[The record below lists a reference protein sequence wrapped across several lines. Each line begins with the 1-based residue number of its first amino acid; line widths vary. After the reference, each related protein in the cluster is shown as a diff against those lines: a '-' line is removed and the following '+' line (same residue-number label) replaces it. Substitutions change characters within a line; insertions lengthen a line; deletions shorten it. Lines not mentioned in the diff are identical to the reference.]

1 VAGQGA
7 ARVALTQWTGL
18 FVDFLVTKP
27 VLAAVLQSD
36 DPMHSYFLD
45 RLLPVRTQ
53 SLDAAAKSGE
63 ICPGQDSYEFLR
75 GVASFCQAPETI
87 PATTHA
93 GRSGSSSRDYACRA
107 DSRPGPGRHG
117 QAAFIP
123 SGWAS

>member
-1 VAGQGA
+1 MAGQGA

-75 GVASFCQAPETI
+75 GVASLC
-87 PATTHA
+87 A
-93 GRSGSSSRDYACRA
+93 GAGNDPRYDARWPVRLLITGLRLPR
-107 DSRPGPGRHG
+107 
-117 QAAFIP
+117 
-123 SGWAS
+123 